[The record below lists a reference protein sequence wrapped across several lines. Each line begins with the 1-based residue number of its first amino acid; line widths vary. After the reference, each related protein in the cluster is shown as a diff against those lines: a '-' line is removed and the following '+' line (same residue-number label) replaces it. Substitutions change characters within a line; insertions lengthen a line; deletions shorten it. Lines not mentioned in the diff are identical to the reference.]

1 MRMRRSATLC
11 DCALLMGS
19 TALIST
25 SIHCSGEQN
34 NNFVCSA
41 NPTAIQIVSHV
52 TNLTLV
58 LARVAT
64 LARYSRCLDSLEPV
78 VELVGPEATDL
89 Y

>member
-1 MRMRRSATLC
+1 MRRSATLC

-34 NNFVCSA
+34 NNFVCPA
-41 NPTAIQIVSHV
+41 NPSAIQIVSHV
-52 TNLTLV
+52 TNLTLG

-64 LARYSRCLDSLEPV
+64 SARYSRCLDSSTRV
-78 VELVGPEATDL
+78 AELLDPQARDL